1 MANGHFGRILEA
13 KAAMKRILKPGTPAY
28 FIHDTDLAR
37 GMGLSTPT
45 LRALRKELGIP
56 PREERILAVV
66 RTVGTA
72 YLDDYLAKLPGV
84 TYHCLYMLL
93 RLRKVPFLKRSDS

>member
-37 GMGLSTPT
+37 GMGLS
-45 LRALRKELGIP
+45 ELVKLEVMAKPWSLACSGM
-56 PREERILAVV
+56 RSTSER
-66 RTVGTA
+66 
-72 YLDDYLAKLPGV
+72 
-84 TYHCLYMLL
+84 
-93 RLRKVPFLKRSDS
+93 